1 MEWAWRSAKTED
13 LDWRRP
19 IGEDRLAKTR
29 NSALDASL
37 FTAFRRQLIRWY
49 ERHARDLPWRR
60 TTDPYRVWIS
70 EIMLQQTTVVA
81 VVPYFERFL
90 ARFPSVNDLAAAD
103 ENDVLRLWEG
113 LGYYSRARNL
123 SKAAQVIVLEH
134 DGVFPSEVD
143 ALQKLPGIGRYTA
156 GAIASFAFDRR
167 APIVEANTL
176 RLYCRLLG
184 YAGDPRSKDGQAQL
198 WSFAEAILPKTQP
211 GRMNLALMEL
221 GATVCSPKEPNC
233 DHCPVH
239 AYCRAF
245 VEGTQAAI
253 PQRATRPTITDVVE
267 VSVAVRRGRKYLL
280 RRRPPEERWAGLWD
294 FVRFALPRRMGT
306 PARLAVDRNSKE
318 ATKDGQECPSSDI
331 VAAVRDHTSLKIE
344 LGPQLAE
351 LKHGVTRYRITLK
364 CFTAEA
370 VSGELRTDAEWQW
383 VSSKDFGDY
392 PLSVTGRKFA
402 KLLVES
408 LF

>member
-1 MEWAWRSAKTED
+1 
-13 LDWRRP
+13 
-19 IGEDRLAKTR
+19 
-29 NSALDASL
+29 
-37 FTAFRRQLIRWY
+37 
-49 ERHARDLPWRR
+49 
-60 TTDPYRVWIS
+60 
-70 EIMLQQTTVVA
+70 MLQQTTVVA

-90 ARFPSVNDLAAAD
+90 ARFPTVRDLAAAD

-123 SKAAQVIVLEH
+123 RKAAQVIVQEH
-134 DGVFPSEVD
+134 DSLFPSEVD
-143 ALQKLPGIGRYTA
+143 ALQMLPGIGRYTA

-184 YAGDPRSKDGQAQL
+184 YAGDPRSKVGQQTL

-211 GRMNLALMEL
+211 GRLNQALMEL
-221 GATVCSPKEPNC
+221 GATVCSPKEPDC
-233 DHCPVH
+233 EHCPVH
-239 AYCRAF
+239 AHCRAF
-245 VEGTQAAI
+245 LEGTQATI
-253 PQRATRPTITDVVE
+253 PQPATRPAITDVVE
-267 VSVAVRRGRKYLL
+267 VSVAVRRGKKYLL
-280 RRRPPEERWAGLWD
+280 RHRPPGERWAGLWD

-306 PARLAVDRNSKE
+306 PVQVDGRRLMVDGQRKRGMSGLHSLHQPSTVNRQPS
-318 ATKDGQECPSSDI
+318 TRDGQECPSSDI
-331 VAAVRDHTSLKIE
+331 VAAVREHTSLNVE

-383 VSSKDFGDY
+383 VLSKDFGDY

-402 KLLVES
+402 KLLAES

>member
-1 MEWAWRSAKTED
+1 
-13 LDWRRP
+13 
-19 IGEDRLAKTR
+19 
-29 NSALDASL
+29 
-37 FTAFRRQLIRWY
+37 
-49 ERHARDLPWRR
+49 
-60 TTDPYRVWIS
+60 
-70 EIMLQQTTVVA
+70 MLQQTTVAA

-90 ARFPSVNDLAAAD
+90 TRFPTVNDLAAAD

-123 SKAAQVIVLEH
+123 RKAAQVIVQEH

-184 YAGDPRSKDGQAQL
+184 YADDPRSKAGQAEL

-211 GRMNLALMEL
+211 GRLNQALMEL
-221 GATVCSPKEPNC
+221 GASVCSPKEPSC
-233 DHCPVH
+233 EHCPVH
-239 AYCRAF
+239 SHCRAF
-245 VEGTQAAI
+245 IEGIQTTI
-253 PQRATRPTITDVVE
+253 PLRATRPTITDVVE
-267 VSVAVRRGRKYLL
+267 VSVAVRQGKKYLL
-280 RRRPPEERWAGLWD
+280 RRRPPGERWAGLWD
-294 FVRFALPRRMGT
+294 FVRFALDDSIT
-306 PARLAVDRNSKE
+306 SARV
-318 ATKDGQECPSSDI
+318 
-331 VAAVRDHTSLKIE
+331 VAAVREYTSLKVE

-370 VSGELRTDAEWQW
+370 VSGELRTDGEWQW
-383 VSSKDFGDY
+383 VSSKNFGDY

-402 KLLVES
+402 KLLAES

>member
-1 MEWAWRSAKTED
+1 
-13 LDWRRP
+13 
-19 IGEDRLAKTR
+19 
-29 NSALDASL
+29 
-37 FTAFRRQLIRWY
+37 
-49 ERHARDLPWRR
+49 
-60 TTDPYRVWIS
+60 
-70 EIMLQQTTVVA
+70 MLQQTTVVA

-90 ARFPSVNDLAAAD
+90 ARFPTVNDLAAAD

-123 SKAAQVIVLEH
+123 RKAAQVIVREH

-143 ALQKLPGIGRYTA
+143 ELQKLPGIGRYTA

-184 YAGDPRSKDGQAQL
+184 FAGDPRSKAGQQTL

-211 GRMNLALMEL
+211 GRLNQALMEL
-221 GATVCSPKEPNC
+221 GATVCSPKVPDCE
-233 DHCPVH
+233 HCPVH
-239 AYCRAF
+239 AHCRAF
-245 VEGTQAAI
+245 VEGTQATI
-253 PQRATRPTITDVVE
+253 PRPATRPAITDVVE
-267 VSVAVRRGRKYLL
+267 VSVAVRRRKKYLL
-280 RRRPPEERWAGLWD
+280 RRRPPGERWAGLWD

-306 PARLAVDRNSKE
+306 LTQVDGRRLKVDGQRKGEMSGLYSFPQPSTLNSQLSKR
-318 ATKDGQECPSSDI
+318 DGQECPSSDI
-331 VAAVRDHTSLKIE
+331 VAAVREHTSLNIE

-370 VSGELRTDAEWQW
+370 VSGELRSDGEWEW
-383 VSSKDFGDY
+383 VSSKDFGNY

-402 KLLVES
+402 TLLAES

>member
-1 MEWAWRSAKTED
+1 MFEPLSKD
-13 LDWRRP
+13 P
-19 IGEDRLAKTR
+19 P
-29 NSALDASL
+29 LDASQY
-37 FTAFRRQLIRWY
+37 TAFRRQLIRWY
-49 ERHARDLPWRR
+49 ERHARDLPWRH

-70 EIMLQQTTVVA
+70 EIMLQQTTVAA

-90 ARFPSVNDLAAAD
+90 HRFPTVNDLAAAE

-123 SKAAQVIVLEH
+123 RKAAQVIVDQH
-134 DGVFPSEVD
+134 GGVFPSEVD
-143 ALQKLPGIGRYTA
+143 ALQNLPGIGRYTA

-184 YAGDPRSKDGQAQL
+184 YADDPRSAVGQQAL
-198 WSFAEAILPKTQP
+198 WSLAEAILPKTQP
-211 GRMNLALMEL
+211 GRFNQALMEL
-221 GATVCSPKEPNC
+221 GATVCSPKEPDC
-233 DHCPVH
+233 EHCPVH
-239 AYCRAF
+239 RHCRAF
-245 VEGTQAAI
+245 LDGTQATI
-253 PQRATRPTITDVVE
+253 PQPATRPTITDVEE
-267 VSVAVRRGRKYLL
+267 VSVAVRLGKRYLL
-280 RRRPPEERWAGLWD
+280 RRRRPEERWAGLWD
-294 FVRFALPRRMGT
+294 FVRFALDDSIT
-306 PARLAVDRNSKE
+306 SARV
-318 ATKDGQECPSSDI
+318 
-331 VAAVRDHTSLKIE
+331 VAAVGEHTSLKVE

-370 VSGELRTDAEWQW
+370 VSGELRTDGEWQW

-402 KLLVES
+402 KLLAES

>member
-1 MEWAWRSAKTED
+1 MCEKD
-13 LDWRRP
+13 P
-19 IGEDRLAKTR
+19 P
-29 NSALDASL
+29 LDASQYA
-37 FTAFRRQLIRWY
+37 AFRRQLIRWY
-49 ERHARDLPWRR
+49 EKHARDLPWRR

-123 SKAAQVIVLEH
+123 RTAAQVIVHEH
-134 DGVFPSEVD
+134 ASVFPSEVD
-143 ALQKLPGIGRYTA
+143 LLQKLPGIGRYTA

-184 YAGDPRSKDGQAQL
+184 YSGDPRSAAGQQTL
-198 WSFAEAILPKTQP
+198 WSFAEAILPNAQP
-211 GRMNLALMEL
+211 GRFNQALMEL
-221 GATVCSPKEPNC
+221 GATVCSPKEPDC
-233 DHCPVH
+233 EHCPVH
-239 AYCRAF
+239 AHCRAF
-245 VEGTQAAI
+245 VEGTQAGI
-253 PQRATRPTITDVVE
+253 PQPATRPAITEVVE
-267 VSVAVRRGRKYLL
+267 VSVAVRRGKKYLL
-280 RRRPPEERWAGLWD
+280 RRRPPKERWAGLWD
-294 FVRFALPRRMGT
+294 FVRFALDDST
-306 PARLAVDRNSKE
+306 TTARV
-318 ATKDGQECPSSDI
+318 I
-331 VAAVRDHTSLKIE
+331 AAVREHTSLKVE

-364 CFTAEA
+364 CFRAEA
-370 VSGELRTDAEWQW
+370 VSGELRTDGEWQW

-402 KLLVES
+402 KLLAES

>member
-1 MEWAWRSAKTED
+1 MRGRS
-13 LDWRRP
+13 DWRRQ
-19 IGEDRLAKTR
+19 GLAKTR
-29 NSALDASL
+29 NSALDASQYA
-37 FTAFRRQLIRWY
+37 AFRRQLIRWY
-49 ERHARDLPWRR
+49 EQHARDLPWRR

-90 ARFPSVNDLAAAD
+90 ARFPTVNDLAAAD
-103 ENDVLRLWEG
+103 EKDVLRLWEG

-123 SKAAQVIVLEH
+123 RKAAQVIVHEH

-143 ALQKLPGIGRYTA
+143 ALQRLPGIGRYTA

-184 YAGDPRSKDGQAQL
+184 YAGDPRSREGQEQL
-198 WSFAEAILPKTQP
+198 WSFAEAVLPKTQP
-211 GRMNLALMEL
+211 GRMNQALMEL
-221 GATVCSPKEPNC
+221 GATVCSPKEPDC
-233 DHCPVH
+233 EHCPVH
-239 AYCRAF
+239 AHCRAF
-245 VEGTQAAI
+245 VEGTQATI
-253 PQRATRPTITDVVE
+253 PQRAIRPTITDVVE

-280 RRRPPEERWAGLWD
+280 RRRTPEERWAGLWD
-294 FVRFALPRRMGT
+294 FVRFALDDSIT
-306 PARLAVDRNSKE
+306 SARVV
-318 ATKDGQECPSSDI
+318 T
-331 VAAVRDHTSLKIE
+331 AVREHTSLKVE

-370 VSGELRTDAEWQW
+370 VSGELRTDGEWRW
-383 VSSKDFGDY
+383 VSSKDFGNY

-402 KLLVES
+402 KLLAES